1 VTVLVPGSR
10 FPVPGSPL
18 SFFCSSLAGLVLV
31 GVLIGAAVGTV
42 RAQAAVPQ
50 TTPEENAARLRAYH
64 ERIVASSRQLSASA
78 SVADLLTPV
87 MALAAERSASSTA
100 VDENRAALIAM
111 TLYVNGWNPAMLVP
125 DARDWPRA
133 SERSLRLA
141 GRHDLARHFIVS
153 AVIAAASGTPIA
165 AAAGVYKELSDARDG
180 SGFSFSDIAAD
191 RAGER
196 FGALAT
202 RSEESAREIQRR
214 VSAGV
219 RDTDVMP
226 AISGLVDNMTNA
238 EFQRRFGGVGAPAYN
253 DVIEDITRRVLALG
267 LYK

>member
-1 VTVLVPGSR
+1 
-10 FPVPGSPL
+10 
-18 SFFCSSLAGLVLV
+18 
-31 GVLIGAAVGTV
+31 VLIAAVVWTGRV
-42 RAQAAVPQ
+42 QAVARQ

-64 ERIVASSRQLSASA
+64 ERIVTSSERLSASA
-78 SVADLLTPV
+78 SLADLLVPV
-87 MALAAERSASSTA
+87 MTLAAERSVSSGA
-100 VDENRAALIAM
+100 ADENRAALMAM
-111 TLYVNGWNPAMLVP
+111 TLYANGWNPAMLVP

-133 SERSLRLA
+133 PRRSLRLA

-153 AVIAAASGTPIA
+153 AVIAAAGGTPIA
-165 AAAGVYKELSDARDG
+165 AAAGVYKELNDARGG

-202 RSEESAREIQRR
+202 QSDESAREIQRR
-214 VSAGV
+214 VAAGV
-219 RDTDVMP
+219 RDADVMP
-226 AISGLVDNMTNA
+226 GIAGLVDNLTDA

-253 DVIEDITRRVLALG
+253 TVIEDITRRVLAMG